1 MFSRYKDEEAAQLAR
16 ELGPEHGE
24 DLALRVYTSRLL
36 GADPR
41 LVLHGGGNTSVK
53 SRLTETTGEEV
64 SVLFVKGSGGNLAT
78 IGPASF
84 PAVRLERLRK
94 LCTLASLTD
103 EQMVKELRGQ
113 TVDGSR
119 PQPSVETLLHALVPG
134 KFVDHSHADALL
146 AIADQPDGEAHIR
159 ELYGDRVLFV
169 PYAMPGFALAKQFAE
184 SFRARVESA
193 GEPELVVLAKHGI
206 FTWGDTAKESYERM
220 IAAVSKAEEALARDV
235 RPSLPR
241 GQARP
246 PRTARTYERTAE
258 GDGDDEHLAAR
269 AALSIAL
276 RGELQRRA
284 DQPWF
289 LAWRASDVLLEAAAR
304 PEIAAL
310 LGKGCAT
317 PDHVIRVKPWPLV
330 LGGVPAGDAPAL
342 RAVLGAALDEYA
354 ARYRAYFER
363 GKVARGTDPIPLDP
377 WPRVV
382 LVPGL
387 GALAIGRSRRDAD
400 IAADI
405 AEHTAA
411 VVLDAASLGAYEPAA
426 ELDLFDMEYW
436 SLEQAKLTKRDD
448 ATSATGPAALPFG
461 GDLSGKV
468 ALVTGAASGIGLATA
483 AMFLRAGAHVCFT
496 DRDGALLA
504 DVTRPIEKEHP
515 GRVLALE
522 LDVTSFEQ
530 AERAVQRTLV
540 RFGGLDIL
548 VSNAGSASEGKLHTE
563 AGDRALRFS
572 LELNLMGHQNV
583 ARASALAMIA
593 QGNGGALLFNAS
605 KSAFNQGPDFGPYAV
620 PKTAL
625 LALMRQ
631 YAVDLAPQGVRTGA
645 VNADRI
651 RTALFT
657 PAFVEARAKAR
668 NVGVDEYFKAN
679 LLRRETTADDV
690 AAAFVY
696 LAVAGAT
703 TGCVITV
710 DGGNAAAFPR

>member
-1 MFSRYKDEEAAQLAR
+1 MFSRYNAEEAARLVS

-36 GADPR
+36 GSDPR

-53 SRLTETTGEEV
+53 SRVTETTGEV
-64 SVLFVKGSGGNLAT
+64 VDVIHVKGSGGNLAT

-84 PAVRLERLRK
+84 PAVRLERLRR
-94 LCTLASLTD
+94 LCSLPSLSD

-113 TVDGSR
+113 SLDWTR

-146 AIADQPDGEAHIR
+146 AITDQPDGEARVR
-159 ELYGDRVLFV
+159 ELYGDAVLVV
-169 PYAMPGFALAKQFAE
+169 PYAMPGFALAKCFAE
-184 SFRARVESA
+184 AWNTRLAT
-193 GEPELVVLAKHGI
+193 GKEPELVVLHKHGI
-206 FTWGDTAKESYERM
+206 FTWGDTAQQSYERM
-220 IAAVSKAEEALARDV
+220 IAAVSKAEEALTHGGRA
-235 RPSLPR
+235 
-241 GQARP
+241 
-246 PRTARTYERTAE
+246 PRTARAYERSAM
-258 GDGDDEHLAAR
+258 GDGDDERLAAR
-269 AALSIAL
+269 AAVANAL
-276 RGELQRRA
+276 RGELSRRTPR
-284 DQPWF
+284 PWI
-289 LAWRASDVLLEAAAR
+289 LAWRTSDVLLEATAR
-304 PEIAAL
+304 PEITAL
-310 LGKGCAT
+310 LKKGCAT

-330 LGGVPAGDAPAL
+330 LGDLPSTDPAAL
-342 RAVLGAALDEYA
+342 RASLSAALDDYA
-354 ARYRAYFER
+354 ARYSAYVER
-363 GKVARGTDPIPLDP
+363 GRAARNPDVIPLDP

-387 GALAIGRSRRDAD
+387 GAIAIGRSRKDAD

-411 VVLDAASLGAYEPAA
+411 IVLDAASLGSYEPAA

-436 SLEQAKLTKRDD
+436 SLEQAKLAKRDD
-448 ATSATGPAALPFG
+448 ASSAGGPGALPFG
-461 GDLSGKV
+461 GSVEGKV
-468 ALVTGAASGIGLATA
+468 ALVTGAASGIGFATG
-483 AMFLRAGAHVCFT
+483 AMLLRAGAHVCFT

-504 DVTRPIEKEHP
+504 GVTRPLEAEHP

-522 LDVTSFEQ
+522 LDVTSFEE
-530 AERAVQRTLV
+530 AERAVRRTLV

-563 AGDRALRFS
+563 AGDKALRSS
-572 LELNLMGHQNV
+572 LELNLIGHQNV
-583 ARASALAMIA
+583 ARASAVAMIA

-631 YAVDLAPQGVRTGA
+631 YAVDLAPHGIRTGA

-696 LAVAGAT
+696 LALAEAT

>member
-1 MFSRYKDEEAAQLAR
+1 MFSRYQPAEAARLVA

-36 GADPR
+36 GSDPR

-53 SRLTETTGEEV
+53 SRLTETTGEPV
-64 SVLFVKGSGGNLAT
+64 DVLYVKGSGGNLAT

-84 PAVRLERLRK
+84 PAVRLDRLRR
-94 LCTLASLTD
+94 LCALDSLDD

-113 TVDGSR
+113 SVDWSR

-134 KFVDHSHADALL
+134 KFVDHSHSDALL
-146 AIADQPDGEAHIR
+146 AITNQPDGAARVR
-159 ELYGDRVLFV
+159 ELYGDAVLAV
-169 PYAMPGFALAKQFAE
+169 PYAMPGFALAKRFAE
-184 SFRARVESA
+184 CWNTRIS
-193 GEPELVVLAKHGI
+193 GGPPPELVVLDKHGI
-206 FTWGDTAKESYERM
+206 FTWGDTAEESYERM
-220 IAAVSKAEEALARDV
+220 IAAVSKAEAALAAGHSRAPRSV
-235 RPSLPR
+235 R
-241 GQARP
+241 AYD
-246 PRTARTYERTAE
+246 RTPA
-258 GDGDDEHLAAR
+258 GDGDDDKLSTR
-269 AALSIAL
+269 AAISAAL
-276 RGELQRRA
+276 RGELQRREGR
-284 DQPWF
+284 PWSV
-289 LAWRASDVLLEAAAR
+289 AWRTSDILLEAAAR
-304 PEIAAL
+304 PEITGL
-310 LGKGCAT
+310 LQKGCAT

-330 LGGVPAGDAPAL
+330 LGEIAVHDTTLL
-342 RAVLGAALDEYA
+342 RAALGAALDEYS

-363 GKVARGTDPIPLDP
+363 AKAARDTDVIALDP
-377 WPRVV
+377 WPRVL

-387 GALAIGRSRRDAD
+387 GVLAIGRSRRDAD

-411 VVLDAASLGAYEPAA
+411 IVLDAAALGTYEPAS

-448 ATSATGPAALPFG
+448 ATTDAGPAALPFG
-461 GDLSGKV
+461 GGIEGKV
-468 ALVTGAASGIGLATA
+468 ALVTGAASGIGFAAA
-483 AMFLRAGAHVCFT
+483 AMLLRAGAHVCFT
-496 DRDGALLA
+496 DRDAALLSG
-504 DVTRPIEKEHP
+504 VTGPLEKSHP

-522 LDVTSFEQ
+522 LDVTSFED
-530 AERAVQRTLV
+530 AERAVKRAIV

-563 AGDRALRFS
+563 AGDKALRSS
-572 LELNLMGHQNV
+572 LELNLIGHQNV
-583 ARASALAMIA
+583 ARAAATAMIA
-593 QGNGGALLFNAS
+593 QGTGGSLLFNAS

-631 YAVDLAPQGVRTGA
+631 YAIDLAPYGIRTGA

-657 PAFVEARAKAR
+657 PSFVEARAKAR

-696 LAVAGAT
+696 LAVAEAT

>member
-1 MFSRYKDEEAAQLAR
+1 MLSRYDDEQAEELVRELASEASPDLAR
-16 ELGPEHGE
+16 
-24 DLALRVYTSRLL
+24 RVYTSRLL
-36 GADPR
+36 GQDPR
-41 LVLHGGGNTSVK
+41 LVLHGGGNTSLK
-53 SRLTETTGEEV
+53 SHVTETTGEVTE
-64 SVLFVKGSGGNLAT
+64 VLFVKGSGGNLAT
-78 IGPASF
+78 IGPRSF
-84 PAVRLERLRK
+84 PAVRLDRLRR
-94 LCTLASLTD
+94 LCELPSLTD
-103 EQMVKELRGQ
+103 EQMVHELRGQ
-113 TVDGSR
+113 SVDWSR

-134 KFVDHSHADALL
+134 KLVDHSHSDALL
-146 AIADQPDGEAHIR
+146 AIVSQPDGADRIR
-159 ELYGDRVLFV
+159 EIYGPSALVV
-169 PYAMPGFALAKQFAE
+169 PYAMPGFALAKQFAR
-184 SFRARVESA
+184 SFHEHTAKA
-193 GEPELVVLAKHGI
+193 GEPTLIILDKHGI

-220 IAAVSKAEEALARDV
+220 ISAVTKAEEALSKTGSIPYTTRDYS
-235 RPSLPR
+235 RSP
-241 GQARP
+241 
-246 PRTARTYERTAE
+246 E
-258 GDGDDEHLAAR
+258 GDGDDARLSER
-269 AALSIAL
+269 AALSTTL
-276 RGELQRRA
+276 RGELHKRTGK
-284 DQPWF
+284 PWTVV
-289 LAWRASDVLLEAAAR
+289 WRTSDVLLAAASR

-310 LGKGCAT
+310 LELGCAT
-317 PDHVIRVKPWPLV
+317 PDHVIRVRPWPLI
-330 LGGVPAGDAPAL
+330 LKEAPQGDPAAMKA
-342 RAVLGAALDEYA
+342 AWAAALESYS
-354 ARYRAYFER
+354 ARYDAYFER
-363 GKVARGTDPIPLDP
+363 GKAARGTQPIKLDP
-377 WPRVV
+377 WPRVI

-387 GALAIGRSRRDAD
+387 GALAIGKSRKDAD

-411 VVLDAASLGAYEPAA
+411 IVLDAAALGGYEPTS
-426 ELDLFDMEYW
+426 ELDLFDMEHW

-448 ATSATGPAALPFG
+448 ATSDAGPPALSFG
-461 GDLSGKV
+461 GDVAGKV

-483 AMFLRAGAHVCFT
+483 AMLLAAGAQVCFT
-496 DRDGALLA
+496 DRDTRNLA
-504 DVTRPIEKEHP
+504 SVTAPLEKQYP
-515 GRVLALE
+515 GRVLALG
-522 LDVTSFEQ
+522 LDVTSFED

-563 AGDRALRFS
+563 AGDKALHSS
-572 LELNLMGHQNV
+572 LLLNLIGHQNV
-583 ARASALAMIA
+583 ARAAAVAMIQ
-593 QGNGGALLFNAS
+593 QGTGGALLFNAS

-631 YAVDLAPQGVRTGA
+631 YAVDLASYGIRTGA

-696 LAVAGAT
+696 LAVAEAT

>member
-1 MFSRYKDEEAAQLAR
+1 MFSRYKPEEAARLVA

-36 GADPR
+36 GGDPR

-53 SRLTETTGEEV
+53 SRITEVTGEAV
-64 SVLFVKGSGGNLAT
+64 DVLFVKGSGGNLAT

-84 PAVRLERLRK
+84 PAVRLERLRR
-94 LCTLASLTD
+94 LCALPGLTD

-113 TVDGSR
+113 TVDWTR
-119 PQPSVETLLHALVPG
+119 PQPSVEALLHAVMPG
-134 KFVDHSHADALL
+134 KFVDHTHADALL
-146 AIADQPDGEAHIR
+146 ALLDQPDGAAR
-159 ELYGDRVLFV
+159 ARDLYGDAALIV
-169 PYAMPGFALAKQFAE
+169 PYAMPGFALAKRFAAAWAE
-184 SFRARVESA
+184 RRER
-193 GEPELVVLAKHGI
+193 GPEPALVVLEKHGV
-206 FTWGDTAKESYERM
+206 FTWGATAEESYERM
-220 IAAVSKAEEALARDV
+220 IEAVSKAEAALARGS
-235 RPSLPR
+235 RS
-241 GQARP
+241 
-246 PRTARTYERTAE
+246 PRTARAYERTAA
-258 GDGDDEHLAAR
+258 GDGDDDRLAAR
-269 AALSIAL
+269 AAISAAL
-276 RGELQRRA
+276 RGELIRRTGR
-284 DQPWF
+284 PF
-289 LAWRASDVLLEAAAR
+289 TLAWRTSDVLLEAIAR
-304 PEIAAL
+304 PEVTTQWQR
-310 LGKGCAT
+310 GCVT

-330 LGGVPAGDAPAL
+330 LGDLPAADAPAL
-342 RAVLGAALDEYA
+342 RSALAAALDGYA
-354 ARYRAYFER
+354 GRYRAHFER
-363 GKVARGTDPIPLDP
+363 CKASRGADLVQLDP

-387 GALAIGRSRRDAD
+387 GAIAIGPARRDAD

-405 AEHTAA
+405 AEHTAS
-411 VVLDAASLGAYEPAA
+411 VVLDAASLGGYEPVG
-426 ELDLFDMEYW
+426 ELDLFDVEYW
-436 SLEQAKLTKRDD
+436 SLEQAKLGKRDD
-448 ATSATGPAALPFG
+448 ATAAGGPSAPPFG
-461 GDLSGKV
+461 GDLAGKV
-468 ALVTGAASGIGLATA
+468 ALVTGAASGIGFATA
-483 AMFLRAGAHVCFT
+483 AMLLRAGAHVCFT
-496 DRDGALLA
+496 DRDAAVLA
-504 DVTRPIEKEHP
+504 GVTGPLEQEHP

-530 AERAVQRTLV
+530 AERAVRRALV
-540 RFGGLDIL
+540 RFGGLDLL

-563 AGDRALRFS
+563 AGDRALRGS
-572 LELNLMGHQNV
+572 IELNLLGHQNV
-583 ARASALAMIA
+583 ARAAANAMIA
-593 QGNGGALLFNAS
+593 QGAGGALLFNAS

-631 YAVDLAPQGVRTGA
+631 YAVDLAPQGIRTGA

-657 PAFVEARAKAR
+657 PAFVEARARAR

-696 LAVAGAT
+696 LAVAEAT

>member
-1 MFSRYKDEEAAQLAR
+1 MFSRYKAEEAARLVTELA
-16 ELGPEHGE
+16 PEHGQ

-36 GADPR
+36 GGDPR

-53 SRLTETTGEEV
+53 STVAETTGELVEV
-64 SVLFVKGSGGNLAT
+64 LYVKGSGGNLAT

-84 PAVRLERLRK
+84 PAVRLERLRR
-94 LCTLASLTD
+94 LCSLASLTD

-113 TVDGSR
+113 SLDWSR

-134 KFVDHSHADALL
+134 KFVDHSHSDALL
-146 AIADQPDGEAHIR
+146 AIANQPDGAERIR
-159 ELYGDRVLFV
+159 ELYGAAVLVV

-184 SFRARVESA
+184 TWRARMET
-193 GEPELVVLAKHGI
+193 GPEPEIVVLDKHGL
-206 FTWGDTAKESYERM
+206 FTWGETAEQSYERM
-220 IAAVSKAEEALARDV
+220 IAAVSRAEAALACGSR
-235 RPSLPR
+235 
-241 GQARP
+241 A
-246 PRTARTYERTAE
+246 PRTVRTYERTPA
-258 GDGDDEHLAAR
+258 GDGDDEELAAR
-269 AALSIAL
+269 SAIANAL
-276 RGELQRRA
+276 RGELARRA
-284 DQPWF
+284 DHPWIV
-289 LAWRASDVLLEAAAR
+289 AWRTSDVLVEAAAR

-310 LGKGCAT
+310 LAKGCAT

-330 LGGVPAGDAPAL
+330 TGELPAGDAAAL
-342 RAVLGAALDEYA
+342 RAALSAALDEYA
-354 ARYRAYFER
+354 ARYRAYFQR
-363 GKVARGTDPIPLDP
+363 GKDARGTDPIPLDP
-377 WPRVV
+377 CPRVV

-387 GALAIGRSRRDAD
+387 GVLAIGRSRKDAD

-411 VVLDAASLGAYEPAA
+411 IALDAAAIGAYEPAS

-436 SLEQAKLTKRDD
+436 SLEQAKLTRRDD
-448 ATSATGPAALPFG
+448 ATAEGGPSALPFG
-461 GDLSGKV
+461 GDLEGKV
-468 ALVTGAASGIGLATA
+468 ALVTGSASGIGFAAA
-483 AMFLRAGAHVCFT
+483 AMLLRAGAHVCFT

-504 DVTRPIEKEHP
+504 GVTRPLEKDHP
-515 GRVLALE
+515 GRILALE

-530 AERAVQRTLV
+530 AEHAVRRTLV
-540 RFGGLDIL
+540 RFGGLDIV

-563 AGDRALRFS
+563 AGDRALRGS
-572 LELNLMGHQNV
+572 IELNLLGHQNV
-583 ARASALAMIA
+583 ARAAALAMIA
-593 QGNGGALLFNAS
+593 QGNRGALLFNAS

-631 YAVDLAPQGVRTGA
+631 YAIDLAPYGIRTGA

-657 PAFVEARAKAR
+657 PAFVEARARAR

-696 LAVAGAT
+696 LALAEAT

>member
-1 MFSRYKDEEAAQLAR
+1 MFSRYKAEEAARLVS

-36 GADPR
+36 GGDPR

-53 SRLTETTGEEV
+53 SRVTETTGEIV
-64 SVLFVKGSGGNLAT
+64 DVLYVKGSGGNLAT

-84 PAVRLERLRK
+84 PAVRLERLRR
-94 LCTLASLTD
+94 LCSLPSLTD

-113 TVDGSR
+113 SVDWSR

-146 AIADQPDGEAHIR
+146 AITNQPDGAARVR
-159 ELYGDRVLFV
+159 ELYGEAALVV
-169 PYAMPGFALAKQFAE
+169 PYAMPGFALARRFAE
-184 SFRARVESA
+184 AWAARAAS
-193 GEPELVVLAKHGI
+193 GPPPELVVLDKHGI
-206 FTWGDTAKESYERM
+206 FTWGDTAEQSYERM
-220 IAAVSKAEEALARDV
+220 IAAVSKAEAALAA
-235 RPSLPR
+235 
-241 GQARP
+241 GHARA
-246 PRTARTYERTAE
+246 PRTVRAYERTPA
-258 GDGDDEHLAAR
+258 GDGDDDKLAAR
-269 AALSIAL
+269 AALSTAL
-276 RGELQRRA
+276 RGELWRRTGR
-284 DQPWF
+284 PW
-289 LAWRASDVLLEAAAR
+289 AVGWRTSDVLLEAAAR

-310 LGKGCAT
+310 LQKGCAT
-317 PDHVIRVKPWPLV
+317 PDHVIRVRPWPLV
-330 LGGVPAGDAPAL
+330 LGETPAL
-342 RAVLGAALDEYA
+342 DAATLRAALSAALDEWA

-363 GKVARGTDPIPLDP
+363 GKAARGTEAAPLDAC
-377 WPRVV
+377 PRVI

-387 GALAIGRSRRDAD
+387 GALAIGRSRKDAG

-411 VVLDAASLGAYEPAA
+411 IVLDAASLGGYEPASD
-426 ELDLFDMEYW
+426 LDLFDMEYW
-436 SLEQAKLTKRDD
+436 PLERAKLGKRDD
-448 ATSATGPAALPFG
+448 ATAEGAPASPAFG
-461 GDLSGKV
+461 GGFEGKV
-468 ALVTGAASGIGLATA
+468 ALVTGAASGIGFATA
-483 AMFLRAGAHVCFT
+483 AMLLRAGAHVCFT

-504 DVTRPIEKEHP
+504 GVTAPLEEEHP
-515 GRVLALE
+515 GRVLALD
-522 LDVTSFEQ
+522 LDVTSFDE
-530 AERAVQRTLV
+530 AERAVKRTLV
-540 RFGGLDIL
+540 RFGGLDIV

-563 AGDRALRFS
+563 AGDKALRAS
-572 LELNLMGHQNV
+572 LELNLIGHQNV
-583 ARASALAMIA
+583 ARAAAVAMIA
-593 QGNGGALLFNAS
+593 QGTGGVLLFNAS

-631 YAVDLAPQGVRTGA
+631 YAIDLAPHGIRTGA

-679 LLRRETTADDV
+679 LLRRETTAGDV

-696 LAVAGAT
+696 LATAEAT